1 VFHPDIRNVF
11 FIGLLQP
18 LGAIM
23 PLAEAQGCW
32 IGEYLRGD
40 YALPPGPELRRD
52 MHRERKRMFKR
63 YVASKRH
70 TMQVDYDDYLL
81 DLEKELRRGRERAV
95 RAGRPLPVP
104 ALAGATSASGV
115 ATA

>member
-1 VFHPDIRNVF
+1 
-11 FIGLLQP
+11 
-18 LGAIM
+18 M
-23 PLAEAQGCW
+23 PLAEAQGAW

-52 MHRERKRMFKR
+52 MEHERRKMFKR

-81 DLEKELRRGRERAV
+81 DLDKELRRGRDRALK
-95 RAGRPLPVP
+95 AGRPLPVP
-104 ALAGATSASGV
+104 PRAAAAASAPAVS
-115 ATA
+115 A

>member
-1 VFHPDIRNVF
+1 VF
-11 FIGLLQP
+11 FVGLLQP

-23 PLAEAQGCW
+23 PLAEAQGAW

-52 MHRERKRMFKR
+52 MQRERQRMFKR

-81 DLEKELRRGRERAV
+81 DLDKELRRGRERAAK
-95 RAGRPLPVP
+95 AGRPLPVP
-104 ALAGATSASGV
+104 PRAGASATSSA
-115 ATA
+115 AAA